1 MVQNPRLGRLMW
13 GSDLFLLG
21 ENPWSCNYPPIC
33 GLYTW
38 GYEFDGAVCP
48 LLPFISLLFLL
59 YTFSCR
65 RLFLIVFQF
74 LWAIV
79 ALEIDVILV
88 CCGRTWDQGL
98 PDQRSGL
105 CHLGH
110 SLPSRII
117 KLITLFIIKYV
128 GFFPKKKKHCISVL
142 YNKIHSIL
150 SFD

>member
-1 MVQNPRLGRLMW
+1 MVQNPRRGRLMW

-21 ENPWSCNYPPIC
+21 ENPWNCNCPSIC

-38 GYEFDGAVCP
+38 GYEFDGAVSP
-48 LLPFISLLFLL
+48 LLPFILLLFLL
-59 YTFSCR
+59 YMFSCR
-65 RLFLIVFQF
+65 RRFLIVFQF
-74 LWAIV
+74 LWAMV

-88 CCGRTWDQGL
+88 CYERTWDQGL

-117 KLITLFIIKYV
+117 KLTTLFIIKCV
-128 GFFPKKKKHCISVL
+128 FSSLKSCISVL